1 VGYGTSIK
9 DERMT
14 KADIEQRLAELRKS
28 LEQIQANGNAL
39 MGAINDCEYW
49 LNRIQEAEQ
58 SEELTA

>member
-1 VGYGTSIK
+1 
-9 DERMT
+9 MT